1 MEMEKEVITLEEVL
15 TLARQ
20 LPARDQVRLIERLAP
35 EIERALVV
43 VQPPPRRSLWGLCA
57 DLGPAPSE
65 EEIDQTRREMWQNFP
80 REDI

>member
-1 MEMEKEVITLEEVL
+1 MKEKVVTLEEVL

-43 VQPPPRRSLWGLCA
+43 VQPPPRKSLWGLCA

-65 EEIDQTRREMWQNFP
+65 EEIDRIRREEWAGFP